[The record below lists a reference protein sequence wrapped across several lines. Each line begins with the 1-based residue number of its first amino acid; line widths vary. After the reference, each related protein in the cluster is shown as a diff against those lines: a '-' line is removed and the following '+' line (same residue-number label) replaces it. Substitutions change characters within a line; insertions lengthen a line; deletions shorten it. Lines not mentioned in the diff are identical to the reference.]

1 MSRHSDRSDL
11 DMAIRVRLID
21 DDLDRVESQ
30 ATHDKN
36 TLRTLI
42 DGVKYELTAEMT
54 GMRKDMTEGF
64 RECEAR
70 DDATRKLLT
79 GLLISIVTLCVT
91 VTAGV
96 LVAVGGG

>member
-1 MSRHSDRSDL
+1 MEDR
-11 DMAIRVRLID
+11 IRIRLAE
-21 DDLDRVESQ
+21 DDLDRVESSIEH
-30 ATHDKN
+30 AKGTM
-36 TLRTLI
+36 RTLV
-42 DGVKYELTAEMT
+42 DAVKLELTNDMAGIRSDM
-54 GMRKDMTEGF
+54 GSMRTDMHQGF